1 MRLSRRLLAKLALVM
16 VIVGLVVLL
25 ALPQGVGSAA
35 PAQQTLKRVA
45 ITVDGLER
53 FYLLHLPATYSAKT
67 RSALVIVLHGGGG
80 DAEGFAG
87 YSGFIPLSDSN
98 GFIAV
103 FPEGTGNPKVWNAG
117 HCCGSAQRTQVD
129 DVGFIKAMI
138 AELSLTYNVDSRRIS
153 VSGMSNGGMMAY
165 RLAAELS
172 DQIAAIG
179 VAAGTIGG
187 QARPLAPKI
196 VIPEPT
202 TAVAVIAFHGKL
214 DQNVTFA
221 GGTGVNTTAR
231 RVDLSVADSIAFWV
245 KADGCSTQLAQ
256 SISPSGNI
264 TVDTY
269 SGCKANTSVVLYS
282 IADQGHAWPGGAA
295 RLFKEEK
302 PTQEIS
308 AAQLSWEF
316 FVAHPKS
323 P

>member
-1 MRLSRRLLAKLALVM
+1 MPLSRRLLTYLALAT
-16 VIVGLVVLL
+16 VIVGLVVML
-25 ALPQGVGSAA
+25 ALPQSVGSAS
-35 PAQQTLKRVA
+35 PAQQTLKRV
-45 ITVDGLER
+45 IIMVDGIER
-53 FYLLHLPATYSAKT
+53 IYLVHLPPSYSAKT
-67 RSALVIVLHGGGG
+67 STALVIVLHGAGG
-80 DAEGFAG
+80 DAEGWAG
-87 YSGFIPLSDSN
+87 YSGFVPLSDSN

-103 FPEGTGNPKVWNAG
+103 FPEGTGIIKVWNAG

-129 DVGFIKAMI
+129 DVGFIKAML
-138 AELSLTYNVDSRRIS
+138 ADLSLTYNVDSRRIF

-165 RLAAELS
+165 RVAAELS

-187 QARPLAPKI
+187 KARPLDPKI

-202 TAVAVIAFHGKL
+202 TPVAVIAFHGKL
-214 DQNVTFA
+214 DQNVTYA
-221 GGTGVNTTAR
+221 GGTVVDTAAK
-231 RVDLSVADSIAFWV
+231 RVDLSVAESIAFWV
-245 KADGCSTQLAQ
+245 KADGCTAPPTQT
-256 SISPSGNI
+256 SSPSGSI
-264 TVDTY
+264 IVDTY
-269 SGCKANTSVVLYS
+269 GGCKANTTVVLYS
-282 IADQGHAWPGGAA
+282 IADQGHAWPGGAP